1 MNMKFKE
8 AKNHFISQWGNLS
21 GEWGMNRTM
30 GQIHALLLISEESL
44 SAEDLIEQLDVS
56 RGNVNMSVRS
66 LIDIGLVER
75 VHKIGERRE
84 FFKAE
89 KDPYR
94 MMIKI
99 SQHRRQK
106 EIEPLLKLLSE
117 MNDIDSASSDDENQL
132 SHMKETL
139 DSISSFAKRKD
150 KILRR
155 LIKSD
160 QDWFN
165 GIILKILK

>member
-1 MNMKFKE
+1 MKFKE

-89 KDPYR
+89 KDPYC

-99 SQHRRQK
+99 TQYRRQK

-117 MNDIDSASSDDENQL
+117 MNDIDSASSDHENQL

-139 DSISSFAKRKD
+139 ESISSFTKRKD

-165 GIILKILK
+165 GIIQKILK